1 MNNIEDIKKL
11 EDELKYRST
20 ILRDSITSDL
30 IKASDIGDLF
40 RENFPFDDA
49 VAQQRLNEARI
60 VEISDAIKSLKNKK
74 KSEVIVIGSKIKL
87 LRDNNIKELVLV
99 DEDIFKSRIY
109 PNAVTVSSVIGKE
122 LLNKGIGDIVNGF
135 EVLEIN

>member
-20 ILRDSITSDL
+20 TLRDRITQDL

-60 VEISDAIKSLKNKK
+60 VEIDDAIKALKNTKLS
-74 KSEVIVIGSKIKL
+74 KSIVIGSKVKL
-87 LRDNNIKELVLV
+87 KKDNIIKEVVLV

-109 PNAVTVSSVIGKE
+109 PNAVTTSSPIGKE
-122 LLNKGIGDIVNGF
+122 LENKNIGDIVNGF
-135 EVLEIN
+135 EVLEIS

>member
-11 EDELKYRST
+11 EDELKYRT
-20 ILRDSITSDL
+20 TTLRKRITKDL
-30 IKASDIGDLF
+30 IKAADIGDLF

-60 VEISDAIKSLKNKK
+60 VEIGDAIKALKNTKI
-74 KSEVIVIGSKIKL
+74 SNVIVIGSKIKL
-87 LRDNNIKELVLV
+87 VKDNNIRELVLV

-109 PNAVTVSSVIGKE
+109 PNAVTISSPIGKE
-122 LLNKGIGDIVNGF
+122 LFNKSVGDIVNGY